1 MVEPAKEL
9 AREERMP
16 LVKIVR
22 QGSVTLPAEARKA
35 LRLKV
40 GDYLEAEVVDGEIR
54 LKPVSVIDRKGA
66 WRQIR
71 EAQSSVRYTGPE
83 PRPSPEEEEQQTYD
97 VVGEF
102 RDRHG

>member
-9 AREERMP
+9 ARDER
-16 LVKIVR
+16 
-22 QGSVTLPAEARKA
+22 
-35 LRLKV
+35 RLKV

-71 EAQSSVRYTGPE
+71 EAQSTVRYTGPE
-83 PRPSPEEEEQQTYD
+83 PRPSLEEEEQQTYEA
-97 VVGEF
+97 VGEF
-102 RDRHG
+102 RDRHA